1 MSEKR
6 INLKEL
12 LCDKIYLTRS
22 PAYYIR
28 FIKLALSWYCTYLSK
43 HPDIAERLEFT
54 PIVFYECN
62 KFIKFN
68 LENNVNL
75 IMNESEKNK

>member
-22 PAYYIR
+22 PAYYIH
-28 FIKLALSWYCTYLSK
+28 FIKLAYLGIVLILVNILILQNDSNLL
-43 HPDIAERLEFT
+43 RLYFT
-54 PIVFYECN
+54 NVI
-62 KFIKFN
+62 N
-68 LENNVNL
+68 L
-75 IMNESEKNK
+75 